1 MTLALRYAARS
12 DRGLVR
18 ANNEDSVYAGAR
30 LLALADGMGGHAAGE
45 VASQLV
51 IAALAHLDDDEPGG
65 DLLSKL
71 ETAVREGNSA
81 IAEHVELDQE
91 LDGMGTTLTAI
102 LFAGDRLGL
111 VHIGDSRGYL
121 LRDGELTQITKD
133 DTFVQTLVDEGR
145 ITAEEAHSHPQRS
158 LIMRALTGHEVEPTL
173 IMREAREG
181 DRYLLCSDGLSDPV
195 SQETILEALKI
206 PGVAESADRLI
217 ELALRGGGPDNV
229 TVVVADVVDH
239 DYAGQTQPILA
250 GAVSGDDDSLAPPNT
265 SAGRASAI
273 APRPPV
279 ANRVVPE
286 PDPPPQPKPRRRTFI
301 AAALVVLLAL
311 AGMGVGYKLIRN
323 YYYVSAYGDTVAIMR
338 GLQGSVLGIRLQQP
352 YLLGCINDRGELSQ
366 ISYGQEIANLG
377 CDLMRLQDL
386 RPSGRAQ
393 VTAGLP
399 AGSLDDAIGQLR
411 ELTHNSLLPQC
422 APPTSSTPATAA
434 PPRSGTTT
442 PTTPAT
448 TTPGTT
454 KPGTT
459 KPTTSTPKPPQ
470 PSAAQVPAPQQQPGT
485 DCRATV

>member
-1 MTLALRYAARS
+1 
-12 DRGLVR
+12 
-18 ANNEDSVYAGAR
+18 
-30 LLALADGMGGHAAGE
+30 
-45 VASQLV
+45 
-51 IAALAHLDDDEPGG
+51 
-65 DLLSKL
+65 
-71 ETAVREGNSA
+71 
-81 IAEHVELDQE
+81 
-91 LDGMGTTLTAI
+91 
-102 LFAGDRLGL
+102 
-111 VHIGDSRGYL
+111 
-121 LRDGELTQITKD
+121 
-133 DTFVQTLVDEGR
+133 
-145 ITAEEAHSHPQRS
+145 
-158 LIMRALTGHEVEPTL
+158 
-173 IMREAREG
+173 
-181 DRYLLCSDGLSDPV
+181 
-195 SQETILEALKI
+195 
-206 PGVAESADRLI
+206 
-217 ELALRGGGPDNV
+217 
-229 TVVVADVVDH
+229 
-239 DYAGQTQPILA
+239 
-250 GAVSGDDDSLAPPNT
+250 
-265 SAGRASAI
+265 
-273 APRPPV
+273 
-279 ANRVVPE
+279 
-286 PDPPPQPKPRRRTFI
+286 
-301 AAALVVLLAL
+301 VVLLAL